1 MCSAFAKLT
10 FTDSVKAAQTRYGS
24 RDKMAGHEGYGEY
37 GSQLG
42 EAEADFLAERD
53 SFYIA
58 TVGETGWPYVQHRGG
73 PAGFVRV
80 LGTTTIGYADFR
92 GNLQYLSMGNLDAND
107 KVALIMVDYA
117 RKRRL
122 KLLGRARIVH
132 QQDDPALMERLALPG
147 YNAKV
152 ERGIVI
158 EVEAIEWNCPQH
170 ITPRFTL
177 AEVEKLAAR
186 LQAENAALKAE
197 LASLRGS

>member
-10 FTDSVKAAQTRYGS
+10 FTDSVKAAQSQYGS
-24 RDKMAGHEGYGEY
+24 RDKMAAYEPGPSGAR
-37 GSQLG
+37 LG

-53 SFYIA
+53 SFYLA
-58 TVGETGWPYVQHRGG
+58 TVGQTGWPYVQYRGG
-73 PAGFVRV
+73 PAGFVKV
-80 LGTTTIGYADFR
+80 LGATTIGYADFR
-92 GNLQYLSMGNLDAND
+92 GNLQYLSMGNLGAND
-107 KVALIMVDYA
+107 KVSLIMVDYA
-117 RKRRL
+117 HKRRL

-132 QQDDPALMERLALPG
+132 QQEDPALMELLALPG
-147 YNAKV
+147 YSARV

-158 EVEAIEWNCPQH
+158 EVEAIDWNCPQH

-197 LASLRGS
+197 LASLRGN